1 MSESTQKSLRKFY
14 KRFTQPSN
22 EKEQE
27 KVSHTPDK
35 KTDKKSN
42 VSISINFY
50 LLDSFEN
57 IKSLKTLDKNN
68 SSNNIILF
76 LYNEGKPIQK
86 IYLLDDLIKI
96 YEFIKLEHKTT
107 RLRTIGMLLPKE
119 KINKKTDLQN
129 LLFDE
134 IKKSP
139 LVKAIGVALKINLE
153 KDEYEIKE
161 NNNEGELF
169 KTKFTIITKEKIN
182 NNSSQIFNSNK
193 IINEIKDNNII
204 NVIKIDNNF
213 SNINKKS
220 DLNIDNSNINND
232 LSNDNNIIVKKD
244 KSNSNNKLNKI
255 TNNINT
261 ENDKNNLSLQELSK
275 KIKEMENQIKNIQ
288 DTLSKITKNKNIEE
302 EISQN
307 LDSSRSSDNNIINM
321 IKNKTSNNTTNIS
334 QSLNSEQNRKNEFSP
349 PQNNQQTQDPV
360 SLVLNSPS
368 LKIES
373 NYIFSTKGIKNIGS
387 TYFLNATLQC
397 LLHISDLVLYFI
409 NEYPNVLSDLNEKN
423 SHIES
428 GGNITKALYEL
439 FLGIEHNENNNNTN
453 TKTKPPNKMIIS
465 DRRNKD
471 KDKDKKDKDKNALN
485 FNTENSNENSNSN
498 PNICSPVN
506 FKRVLGYYNPQ
517 FRKFENDPK
526 DLILYLLQIM
536 HEELNYCGENYFL
549 PYIGQ
554 PNQYNEE
561 ETFNYFM
568 NTYNIRNFSIISSL
582 FYGTYRSTTMCCE
595 CQKII
600 YNFHKFEILSFE
612 TGNYQNKIYNIYN
625 GFDEFESSNLLN
637 GNNQIHC
644 GNCKKLCDGENL
656 YKIIHPPSNLII
668 SIDYGSNKKNTKPK
682 KIEFDET
689 IDITKYVLNS
699 REHIKYKIIC
709 VCALLDDENKNKKH
723 FIAYCKN
730 KTANQWYKFNDSFCS
745 QCDNKEIYEG
755 IPYLLFYEKLN

>member
-22 EKEQE
+22 EKEPG

-35 KTDKKSN
+35 TADKKSK

-50 LLDSFEN
+50 LLDSFDN
-57 IKSLKTLDKNN
+57 IKSLKTLDKKD

-76 LYNEGKPIQK
+76 LFNEGKSIQK
-86 IYLLDDLIKI
+86 IYLLDDLIKV
-96 YEFIKLEHKTT
+96 YEFIKVEHKTT

-119 KINKKTDLQN
+119 KINKKINLQN
-129 LLFDE
+129 LLFEE

-139 LVKAIGVALKINLE
+139 LVKAIGVALKIDLE

-161 NNNEGELF
+161 NNIEEELF

-182 NNSSQIFNSNK
+182 NSSSQVFNSSK

-204 NVIKIDNNF
+204 NVINIDNNF

-220 DLNIDNSNINND
+220 NLNIDNSNISND
-232 LSNDNNIIVKKD
+232 LSNDNIVKQD

-255 TNNINT
+255 TNNINN
-261 ENDKNNLSLQELSK
+261 ENSKNNLSLQELSK

-288 DTLSKITKNKNIEE
+288 ETISKITKNKNIEE
-302 EISQN
+302 ENSQN

-321 IKNKTSNNTTNIS
+321 LKNKTSNNTTNVS
-334 QSLNSEQNRKNEFSP
+334 QSLNSEQNRKNELSP
-349 PQNNQQTQDPV
+349 PQNNQQTQDSINLV
-360 SLVLNSPS
+360 SNPSS

-423 SHIES
+423 AHIET

-439 FLGIEHNENNNNTN
+439 FLGIEHNENNNNNSN

-471 KDKDKKDKDKNALN
+471 KDKDKDKNALN
-485 FNTENSNENSNSN
+485 LNTENSNENSNSS

-595 CQKII
+595 CKKTI
-600 YNFHKFEILSFE
+600 YNFHKFEVLSFE
-612 TGNYQNKIYNIYN
+612 TDNYQNKIFNIYN

-656 YKIIHPPSNLII
+656 YNIIHPPNNLII
-668 SIDYGSNKKNTKPK
+668 SIDYGSNKKNKRPK

-689 IDITKYVLNS
+689 IDVTKYVLNS

-709 VCALLDDENKNKKH
+709 VCALLDEENKNKKH
-723 FIAYCKN
+723 FIAYCMN
-730 KTANQWYKFNDSFCS
+730 KTINHWYKFNDSFCS
-745 QCDNKEIYEG
+745 QCDSKEIYEG

>member
-22 EKEQE
+22 ETEKG

-35 KTDKKSN
+35 TTDKKN
-42 VSISINFY
+42 KVSISINFY
-50 LLDSFEN
+50 LLDTFEN
-57 IKSLKTLDKNN
+57 IKSLKTLDKKD

-76 LYNEGKPIQK
+76 LYNDGKSIQK
-86 IYLLDDLIKI
+86 IYLLDDLIKV
-96 YEFIKLEHKTT
+96 YEFIKVEHKTT
-107 RLRTIGMLLPKE
+107 RLRTIGMLLPKS
-119 KINKKTDLQN
+119 KINKTTNLQN

-139 LVKAIGVALKINLE
+139 LVKAIGAALKIDLE

-161 NNNEGELF
+161 NNNKEELF
-169 KTKFTIITKEKIN
+169 KTKFTIITKDKIN

-204 NVIKIDNNF
+204 NVINIDNI

-220 DLNIDNSNINND
+220 NLNTDNSNLNND
-232 LSNDNNIIVKKD
+232 LSNDSNIIVKKD
-244 KSNSNNKLNKI
+244 ILGKSNSNNKLNKI
-255 TNNINT
+255 TNNINS
-261 ENDKNNLSLQELSK
+261 ENTKNNLSLQELSK
-275 KIKEMENQIKNIQ
+275 KIKEMENQIKSIQ
-288 DTLSKITKNKNIEE
+288 ETLSKITKNKNIEE

-321 IKNKTSNNTTNIS
+321 LKNKSSNNTTNIS
-334 QSLNSEQNRKNEFSP
+334 QSLNSVQNKKNEFSP
-349 PQNNQQTQDPV
+349 QQNSQQTQDSINLV
-360 SLVLNSPS
+360 SNQSS

-397 LLHISDLVLYFI
+397 LLHVSDLVLYFI

-428 GGNITKALYEL
+428 SGNITKALYEL
-439 FLGIEHNENNNNTN
+439 FLGIENNENNNSNSN

-471 KDKDKKDKDKNALN
+471 KDKDKNALN
-485 FNTENSNENSNSN
+485 IKTENSNENSNSN
-498 PNICSPVN
+498 PNVCSPVN

-517 FRKFENDPK
+517 FRKFENEPK

-582 FYGTYRSTTMCCE
+582 FYGTYRSTTKCCE

-600 YNFHKFEILSFE
+600 YNFHKFEVLSFE
-612 TGNYQNKIYNIYN
+612 TDNYQNKIFNIYN
-625 GFDEFESSNLLN
+625 GLDEFESSNLLN

-656 YKIIHPPSNLII
+656 YKIIHPPNNLII
-668 SIDYGSNKKNTKPK
+668 CIDYGSNKKNKKPK

-709 VCALLDDENKNKKH
+709 ICALLDDENKNKKH

-730 KTANQWYKFNDSFCS
+730 KTDNYWYKFNDSFCN

>member
-1 MSESTQKSLRKFY
+1 MSESTQKSFRKFY

-22 EKEQE
+22 EKEQ
-27 KVSHTPDK
+27 VSHTPDK
-35 KTDKKSN
+35 KTDINNK

-57 IKSLKTLDKNN
+57 IKSLKPLDKKD

-76 LYNEGKPIQK
+76 LNKKGKSIQK
-86 IYLLDDLIKI
+86 IYLLDDLIKL
-96 YEFIKLEHKTT
+96 YEFIKVEHRTT

-119 KINKKTDLQN
+119 KINKKTNLQN

-134 IKKSP
+134 MKKSP
-139 LVKAIGVALKINLE
+139 LVKAIGVALKIDLE

-161 NNNEGELF
+161 SNNEEELF
-169 KTKFTIITKEKIN
+169 KTKFTIITKQKIN
-182 NNSSQIFNSNK
+182 NSSSQVFNSNK

-204 NVIKIDNNF
+204 NVINIDNNGNHLNTF
-213 SNINKKS
+213 SNINKK
-220 DLNIDNSNINND
+220 DNLNIDNNNMSND
-232 LSNDNNIIVKKD
+232 LSNDNNFIVKKD
-244 KSNSNNKLNKI
+244 KSNSTNKLNKV
-255 TNNINT
+255 TNNINS
-261 ENDKNNLSLQELSK
+261 ENSKSNLSLQELSK
-275 KIKEMENQIKNIQ
+275 KIKEMENQIKSIQ
-288 DTLSKITKNKNIEE
+288 ETLSKITKSKNIEE

-321 IKNKTSNNTTNIS
+321 LKNKNSNNTTNIS
-334 QSLNSEQNRKNEFSP
+334 QSLNSEQNKRNELSS
-349 PQNNQQTQDPV
+349 PQNSQQTD
-360 SLVLNSPS
+360 SINLVPNQSS
-368 LKIES
+368 LKINS

-397 LLHISDLVLYFI
+397 LLHVSDLVLYFI

-423 SHIES
+423 AHIET
-428 GGNITKALYEL
+428 GGNITKALYEML
-439 FLGIEHNENNNNTN
+439 LGIEHNENNNANN
-453 TKTKPPNKMIIS
+453 NVKPPNKMIIS
-465 DRRNKD
+465 DRRNKN
-471 KDKDKKDKDKNALN
+471 KDKDKNALN
-485 FNTENSNENSNSN
+485 LNTENNNENANNS
-498 PNICSPVN
+498 PNVCTPVN

-554 PNQYNEE
+554 PNQYIEE
-561 ETFNYFM
+561 ESFNYFM

-582 FYGTYRSTTMCCE
+582 FYGTIRSTTMCCE

-600 YNFHKFEILSFE
+600 YNFHKFEVLSFE
-612 TGNYQNKIYNIYN
+612 TDNFQNKVFNIYN

-637 GNNQIHC
+637 GNNQINC
-644 GNCKKLCDGENL
+644 SNCKKLCDGENL
-656 YKIIHPPSNLII
+656 YKIIHPPNNLII

-699 REHIKYKIIC
+699 RVHVKYKILCIC
-709 VCALLDDENKNKKH
+709 SLLDDENKNKKH
-723 FIAYCKN
+723 FVAYCKN
-730 KTANQWYKFNDSFCS
+730 KTDNQWYKFNDSFCS

>member
-14 KRFTQPSN
+14 KRFTQPSD
-22 EKEQE
+22 EKEQ
-27 KVSHTPDK
+27 VSHTPDK

-57 IKSLKTLDKNN
+57 IKSIKTHDKKE

-76 LYNEGKPIQK
+76 LNKNGKQIQK
-86 IYLLDDLIKI
+86 IYLLDDLNKV
-96 YEFIKLEHKTT
+96 YEFIKVEHKTT
-107 RLRTIGMLLPKE
+107 RLRTIGMLFPKE
-119 KINKKTDLQN
+119 KINKNTNLQN
-129 LLFDE
+129 LLFE
-134 IKKSP
+134 EMKKSP
-139 LVKAIGVALKINLE
+139 LVKAIGGALKIDLE
-153 KDEYEIKE
+153 KDEYEVKE
-161 NNNEGELF
+161 NNNEEELF

-182 NNSSQIFNSNK
+182 NSNSQIFNNNK

-204 NVIKIDNNF
+204 NVINIDNNGNHLNTF
-213 SNINKKS
+213 SNINKKPN
-220 DLNIDNSNINND
+220 LNIDNSNISND
-232 LSNDNNIIVKKD
+232 LSNDSNFNVKKD
-244 KSNSNNKLNKI
+244 KSNSNKKQNKT
-255 TNNINT
+255 TNNINS
-261 ENDKNNLSLQELSK
+261 ENDKNNLNLQELSK
-275 KIKEMENQIKNIQ
+275 KIKEMEDKIKNIQ
-288 DTLSKITKNKNIEE
+288 ETLSKITKNKNIEE

-307 LDSSRSSDNNIINM
+307 LDSSRSSDNNIMNIL
-321 IKNKTSNNTTNIS
+321 KNKTSNNTTNIS

-349 PQNNQQTQDPV
+349 QQTQDSLDLV
-360 SLVLNSPS
+360 SNPS
-368 LKIES
+368 SLIIDS

-397 LLHISDLVLYFI
+397 LLHVSDLVLYFI

-423 SHIES
+423 SHIET

-439 FLGIEHNENNNNTN
+439 FLGIEHNENNNSSN
-453 TKTKPPNKMIIS
+453 KTKPPNKMIIT

-471 KDKDKKDKDKNALN
+471 KDKNALN
-485 FNTENSNENSNSN
+485 SNSENNNENSNSSS
-498 PNICSPVN
+498 NISSPVN

-582 FYGTYRSTTMCCE
+582 FYGTYRSTTMCCG

-600 YNFHKFEILSFE
+600 YNFHKFEVLSFE
-612 TGNYQNKIYNIYN
+612 TGNYQNKIFNIYN

-656 YKIIHPPSNLII
+656 YKIIHPPNNLII

-699 REHIKYKIIC
+699 RGHIKYKILC

-730 KTANQWYKFNDSFCS
+730 KSANHWYKFNDSFCS

>member
-14 KRFTQPSN
+14 KRFIQPSN
-22 EKEQE
+22 EKEPG

-35 KTDKKSN
+35 TADKKSK

-50 LLDSFEN
+50 LLDSFDN
-57 IKSLKTLDKNN
+57 IKSLKTLDKKD

-76 LYNEGKPIQK
+76 LYNEGKSIQK
-86 IYLLDDLIKI
+86 IYLLDDLIKV
-96 YEFIKLEHKTT
+96 YEFIKVEHKTT

-119 KINKKTDLQN
+119 KINKKTKLQN

-139 LVKAIGVALKINLE
+139 LVKAIGVALKIDLE

-161 NNNEGELF
+161 NNIEEELF

-182 NNSSQIFNSNK
+182 NSSSQVLNSSK

-204 NVIKIDNNF
+204 NVINIDNNF

-220 DLNIDNSNINND
+220 NLNIDNSNINND
-232 LSNDNNIIVKKD
+232 LSNDNIVKQD

-255 TNNINT
+255 TNNINS
-261 ENDKNNLSLQELSK
+261 ENSKNNLSLQELSK

-288 DTLSKITKNKNIEE
+288 ETISKITKNKNIEE
-302 EISQN
+302 ENSQN

-321 IKNKTSNNTTNIS
+321 LKNKASNNTTNAS
-334 QSLNSEQNRKNEFSP
+334 QSLNSEQNRKNELSP
-349 PQNNQQTQDPV
+349 PQNNQQTQDSINLV
-360 SLVLNSPS
+360 SNPSS

-423 SHIES
+423 AHIET

-439 FLGIEHNENNNNTN
+439 FLGIEHNENNNNNTN

-471 KDKDKKDKDKNALN
+471 KDKDKDKNALN
-485 FNTENSNENSNSN
+485 LNTENSNENSNSS
-498 PNICSPVN
+498 PNVCSPIN
-506 FKRVLGYYNPQ
+506 FKRVLGYYNQQ

-595 CQKII
+595 CKKTI
-600 YNFHKFEILSFE
+600 YNFHKFEVLSFV
-612 TGNYQNKIYNIYN
+612 TDNYQNKIFNIYN

-644 GNCKKLCDGENL
+644 GNCKKLCDGENM
-656 YKIIHPPSNLII
+656 YNIIHPPNNLII
-668 SIDYGSNKKNTKPK
+668 SIDYGSNKKNKRPK
-682 KIEFDET
+682 KIEFDEA

-709 VCALLDDENKNKKH
+709 VCALLDEENKNKKH

-730 KTANQWYKFNDSFCS
+730 KTINQIKKSITKN
-745 QCDNKEIYEG
+745 
-755 IPYLLFYEKLN
+755 

>member
-22 EKEQE
+22 EKEPG

-35 KTDKKSN
+35 TADKKSK

-50 LLDSFEN
+50 LLDSFDN
-57 IKSLKTLDKNN
+57 IKSLKTLDKKD

-76 LYNEGKPIQK
+76 LYNEGKSIQK
-86 IYLLDDLIKI
+86 IYLLDDLIKL
-96 YEFIKLEHKTT
+96 YEFIKVEHKTT

-119 KINKKTDLQN
+119 KINKKTNLQN

-139 LVKAIGVALKINLE
+139 LVKAIGVALKIDLE

-161 NNNEGELF
+161 NNIEEELF

-182 NNSSQIFNSNK
+182 NSSSQVFNSSK

-204 NVIKIDNNF
+204 NVINIDNNF
-213 SNINKKS
+213 SNINKKPN
-220 DLNIDNSNINND
+220 LNIDNSNIGND
-232 LSNDNNIIVKKD
+232 ISNDNIVKQD

-255 TNNINT
+255 TNNINS
-261 ENDKNNLSLQELSK
+261 ENSKNNLSLQELSK

-288 DTLSKITKNKNIEE
+288 ETISKITKSKNIEE
-302 EISQN
+302 ENSQN

-321 IKNKTSNNTTNIS
+321 LKNKTSNNTTNVS
-334 QSLNSEQNRKNEFSP
+334 QSLNSEQNRKNELSP
-349 PQNNQQTQDPV
+349 PQNNQQTQDSINLV
-360 SLVLNSPS
+360 SNPSS

-409 NEYPNVLSDLNEKN
+409 NEYPNVLSDLNDKN
-423 SHIES
+423 AHIET

-439 FLGIEHNENNNNTN
+439 FLGIEHNENNNNNTN

-471 KDKDKKDKDKNALN
+471 KDKNALN
-485 FNTENSNENSNSN
+485 LNTENSNENSNSS
-498 PNICSPVN
+498 PNVCSPVN
-506 FKRVLGYYNPQ
+506 FKRILGYYNPQ

-595 CQKII
+595 CKKTI
-600 YNFHKFEILSFE
+600 YNFHKFEVLSFE
-612 TGNYQNKIYNIYN
+612 TDNYQNKIFNIYN

-656 YKIIHPPSNLII
+656 YNIIHPPNNLII
-668 SIDYGSNKKNTKPK
+668 SIDYGSNKKNKRPK

-689 IDITKYVLNS
+689 IDVTKYVLNS

-709 VCALLDDENKNKKH
+709 VCALLDEENKNKKH
-723 FIAYCKN
+723 FIAYCMN
-730 KTANQWYKFNDSFCS
+730 KTINHWYKFNDSFCS
-745 QCDNKEIYEG
+745 QCDSKEIYEG

>member
-1 MSESTQKSLRKFY
+1 MSESTQKSFRKFY

-22 EKEQE
+22 EKEQ
-27 KVSHTPDK
+27 VSHTPDK
-35 KTDKKSN
+35 KTDINNK

-57 IKSLKTLDKNN
+57 IKSLKPLDKKD

-76 LYNEGKPIQK
+76 LNKKGKSIQK
-86 IYLLDDLIKI
+86 IYLLDDLIKL
-96 YEFIKLEHKTT
+96 YEFIKVEHRTT
-107 RLRTIGMLLPKE
+107 RLRTIGILLPKE
-119 KINKKTDLQN
+119 KINKKTNLQN
-129 LLFDE
+129 LLFEE

-139 LVKAIGVALKINLE
+139 LVKAIGVALKIDLE

-161 NNNEGELF
+161 NNIEEELF

-182 NNSSQIFNSNK
+182 NSSSQVFNSSK

-204 NVIKIDNNF
+204 NVINIDNNF

-220 DLNIDNSNINND
+220 NLNIDNSNISND
-232 LSNDNNIIVKKD
+232 LSNDNIVKQD

-255 TNNINT
+255 TNNINN
-261 ENDKNNLSLQELSK
+261 ENSKNNLSLQELSK

-288 DTLSKITKNKNIEE
+288 ETISKITKNKNIEE
-302 EISQN
+302 ENSQN

-321 IKNKTSNNTTNIS
+321 LKNKTSNNTTNVS
-334 QSLNSEQNRKNEFSP
+334 QSLNSEQNRKNELSP
-349 PQNNQQTQDPV
+349 PQNNQQTQDSINLV
-360 SLVLNSPS
+360 SNPSS

-409 NEYPNVLSDLNEKN
+409 NEYPNVLSDLNDKN
-423 SHIES
+423 AHIET
-428 GGNITKALYEL
+428 GGNIAKALYEL
-439 FLGIEHNENNNNTN
+439 FLGIEHNENNNNNSN

-471 KDKDKKDKDKNALN
+471 KDKDKDKNALN
-485 FNTENSNENSNSN
+485 LNTENSNENSNSS
-498 PNICSPVN
+498 PNVCSPVN
-506 FKRVLGYYNPQ
+506 FKRILGYYNPQ

-595 CQKII
+595 CKKTI
-600 YNFHKFEILSFE
+600 YNFHKFEVLSFE
-612 TGNYQNKIYNIYN
+612 TDNYQNKIFNIYN

-656 YKIIHPPSNLII
+656 YNIIHPPNNLII
-668 SIDYGSNKKNTKPK
+668 SIDYGSNKKNKRPK

-689 IDITKYVLNS
+689 IDVTKYVLNS

-709 VCALLDDENKNKKH
+709 VCALLDEENKNKKH
-723 FIAYCKN
+723 FIAYCMN
-730 KTANQWYKFNDSFCS
+730 KTINHWYKFNDSFCS
-745 QCDNKEIYEG
+745 QCDSKEIYEG

>member
-22 EKEQE
+22 EKEPG

-35 KTDKKSN
+35 TADKKSK

-50 LLDSFEN
+50 LLDSFDN
-57 IKSLKTLDKNN
+57 IKNLKTLDKKD

-76 LYNEGKPIQK
+76 LYNEGKSIQK
-86 IYLLDDLIKI
+86 IYLLDDLIKV
-96 YEFIKLEHKTT
+96 YEFIKVEHKTT

-119 KINKKTDLQN
+119 KINKKTNLQN
-129 LLFDE
+129 LLFEE

-139 LVKAIGVALKINLE
+139 LVKAIGVALKIDLE

-161 NNNEGELF
+161 NNIEEELF

-182 NNSSQIFNSNK
+182 NSSSQVFNSSK

-204 NVIKIDNNF
+204 NVINIDNNF

-220 DLNIDNSNINND
+220 NLNIDNSNISND
-232 LSNDNNIIVKKD
+232 LSNDNIVKQD

-255 TNNINT
+255 TNNINN
-261 ENDKNNLSLQELSK
+261 ENSKNNLSLQELSK

-288 DTLSKITKNKNIEE
+288 ETISKITKNKNIEE
-302 EISQN
+302 ENSQN

-321 IKNKTSNNTTNIS
+321 LKNKTSNNTTNVS
-334 QSLNSEQNRKNEFSP
+334 QSLNSEQNRKNELSP
-349 PQNNQQTQDPV
+349 PQNNQQTQDSINLV
-360 SLVLNSPS
+360 SNPSS

-409 NEYPNVLSDLNEKN
+409 NEYPNVLSDLNDKN
-423 SHIES
+423 AHIET

-439 FLGIEHNENNNNTN
+439 FLGIEHNENNNNNSN

-471 KDKDKKDKDKNALN
+471 KDKDKDKNALN
-485 FNTENSNENSNSN
+485 LNTENSNENSNSS
-498 PNICSPVN
+498 PNVCSPVN
-506 FKRVLGYYNPQ
+506 FKRILGYYNPQ

-595 CQKII
+595 CKKTI
-600 YNFHKFEILSFE
+600 YNFHKFEVLSFE
-612 TGNYQNKIYNIYN
+612 TDNYQNKIFNIYN

-656 YKIIHPPSNLII
+656 YNIIHPPNNLII
-668 SIDYGSNKKNTKPK
+668 SIDYGSNKKNKRPK
-682 KIEFDET
+682 K
-689 IDITKYVLNS
+689 LNLM
-699 REHIKYKIIC
+699 KP
-709 VCALLDDENKNKKH
+709 LM
-723 FIAYCKN
+723 
-730 KTANQWYKFNDSFCS
+730 
-745 QCDNKEIYEG
+745 
-755 IPYLLFYEKLN
+755 